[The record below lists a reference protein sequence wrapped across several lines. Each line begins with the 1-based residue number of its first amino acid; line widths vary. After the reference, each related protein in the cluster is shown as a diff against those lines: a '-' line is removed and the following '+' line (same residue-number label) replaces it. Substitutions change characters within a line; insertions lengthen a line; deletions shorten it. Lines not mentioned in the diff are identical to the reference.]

1 MSEAYEGSISDR
13 KLVEVSGLLNK
24 LEPGNEV
31 MAADKGFTIYDLLIP
46 HGIHLNIRPF
56 LQKNMQMAANDVFL
70 AQAV

>member
-1 MSEAYEGSISDR
+1 MSEVYEGSISDR

-31 MAADKGFTIYDLLIP
+31 MANKGFTIHDLLTP
-46 HGIHLNIRPF
+46 HGIRLNIRPF
-56 LQKNMQMAANDVFL
+56 LQKNMQMAGNDAFL